1 MVVDGGALVAV
12 MFCFLLALFG
22 RDGDDVFVAVVLDR
36 FNFYCLPGREH
47 HTALAP
53 VQ

>member
-22 RDGDDVFVAVVLDR
+22 RGAGQIQL
-36 FNFYCLPGREH
+36 LLSAWP
-47 HTALAP
+47 
-53 VQ
+53 